1 MPRKG
6 IPRSAIF
13 NLVLVAVTMG
23 ALFFIVRSWGQEALQ
38 EWVEHAG
45 VWAPVVL
52 VVAKIATI
60 VFAPL
65 SGLILY
71 SLAGALFG
79 FWKAFALLVL
89 GDAIG
94 GTIAFFISRVFG
106 RSVIEYMLGGEANA
120 LGRVLKLIG
129 SVRGFLVTRIIFA
142 TAQDLMA
149 YAAGLTQISFVT
161 FFVIHVIVGLA
172 PTAAMTW
179 FGSLLITEQGGFGLG
194 SLIAAIGAVG
204 GLSALAVMWYTGQ
217 TLLQEKPEN
226 PAKTT
231 P

>member
-1 MPRKG
+1 MPRKAL
-6 IPRSAIF
+6 PRSAII
-13 NLVLVAVTMG
+13 NLVLVGVTMG
-23 ALFFIVRSWGQEALQ
+23 TLFLVVRSWGPQAMQ
-38 EWVEHAG
+38 EWVERAG

-52 VVAKIATI
+52 VLAKISTI

-79 FWKAFALLVL
+79 FWKAFGLLVL

-94 GTIAFFISRVFG
+94 GIIAFFISRIFG
-106 RSVIEYMLGGEANA
+106 RTVIEQMLGGDANA

-129 SVRGFLVTRIIFA
+129 TVRGFLVTRIIFA

-149 YAAGLTQISFVT
+149 YAAGLTRIPFLP

-179 FGSLLITEQGGFGLG
+179 FGALVIMEKEGFGLG
-194 SLIAAIGAVG
+194 SIIAGIGAVC
-204 GLSALAVMWYTGQ
+204 GLSAFAVMWYMGQ
-217 TLLQEKPEN
+217 TVLEEE
-226 PAKTT
+226 
-231 P
+231 

>member
-1 MPRKG
+1 MPVKA
-6 IPRSAIF
+6 IPRGAIL

-23 ALFFIVRSWGQEALQ
+23 TLFLVVRSWGPEAMQ
-38 EWVEHAG
+38 QWVERAG

-52 VVAKIATI
+52 VVAKISTI

-94 GTIAFFISRVFG
+94 GVIAFFISRMFG
-106 RSVIEYMLGGEANA
+106 RTVIDHLLGGESNA
-120 LGRVLKLIG
+120 LARVLKLIG
-129 SVRGFLVTRIIFA
+129 TVRGFLVTRIIFA

-149 YAAGLTQISFVT
+149 YAAGLTRISFPS
-161 FFVIHVIVGLA
+161 FFVIHVVVGLA

-179 FGSLLITEQGGFGLG
+179 FGALVITDKDGFGLG
-194 SLIAAIGAVG
+194 RIIAAIGVFCG
-204 GLSALAVMWYTGQ
+204 LAVLAVLWYAGQ
-217 TLLQEKPEN
+217 SLLQEKPED
-226 PAKTT
+226 AEG
-231 P
+231 